1 MANKIKR
8 IGFWL
13 FVWAV
18 LAGTLFYTEGKSN
31 DPFFTPGML
40 WCGMA
45 SGIWGML
52 CLLWGKRGRCGV
64 LTMAAMGCFAV
75 AGVWTGVQ
83 GEMSWQGMGFGMA
96 LCLVMLAMNSSA
108 GSVSY
113 EGFGW
118 CVTVLVAVE
127 AVIGAGQWTGWL
139 PRHLGHALT
148 GSFDNPAG
156 YAAYMATGFPFVMRA
171 LFTREGWKRVAG
183 GCVAAAVVATVVL
196 SGSRTGIAALLVVGM
211 AEIAG
216 RWEGWRRLPRW
227 VWGAGVVV
235 AVGVSVALYLWKKD
249 SADGRLLIWRC
260 SAAMIADAPVAGHG
274 AGSFGAKY
282 MDYQADFFRGHPGEE
297 RTAWL
302 ADNVKH
308 PFNEVLK
315 IGVEWGVVGWA
326 ALAAFAVWLWRAWRR
341 SGREKRPLFL
351 SVAGCG
357 VCGLFSYPLSYP
369 GVLVLLAATLGML
382 GREERGWRL
391 TGWGRGCVM
400 AIGLALTVF
409 TGHWWRQERA
419 WHEASQTALAGET
432 AKAFPEYGRLYPFM
446 RENPLF
452 LYNYGA
458 ELNHV
463 KQWERSA
470 EVLEECLRRL
480 NDTDV
485 QLLLADNYFHLQD
498 WERAERH
505 YRQAAWMCPNRFLP
519 LYQLMNMYRQTG
531 RKEKAQVLAKE
542 IVEKPVK
549 VPSPTVRKIQ
559 EEAQMVLGM

>member
-183 GCVAAAVVATVVL
+183 GCVAAAVMATVVL

-211 AEIAG
+211 VEIAG

-282 MDYQADFFRGHPGEE
+282 MDYQADFFREHPGEE

-326 ALAAFAVWLWRAWRR
+326 ALTAFAVWLWRAWRR

-351 SVAGCG
+351 AVAGCG